1 MDNEDAT
8 VPFTL
13 CRNTSI
19 SISSALAITSSFQN
33 VTQLLSPSMFVI
45 STCRHTWSQAQ
56 NSTQWERRYGMILS
70 QISSGGRK
78 DAEGGD
84 NEKKTRKLQMLHKS
98 KADTRL
104 VCRECSEGAVHL
116 DGSYLLVRE
125 RRRDGEKAVRFDLF
139 SC

>member
-13 CRNTSI
+13 CRNTSF
-19 SISSALAITSSFQN
+19 SVSSALAITSSFQN

-78 DAEGGD
+78 DAEGGE
-84 NEKKTRKLQMLHKS
+84 NKKKMRKLQLLHKS
-98 KADTRL
+98 KVDTRL
-104 VCRECSEGAVHL
+104 VCKECSERAVHL

-125 RRRDGEKAVRFDLF
+125 RRRDGEKAVRYDLF